1 MNTTIES
8 LEWRYATKRMTGD
21 KIKEDQLNGILKSI
35 QLTAT
40 SNGLQP
46 FSVIVVEDEQ
56 LKRKIAPNAYNQ
68 PQILESSHL
77 LIFAAWT
84 EITKERIDAYFQQ
97 VTDERNLTPNALSD
111 YADRLKKN
119 FEGMSTEAQFQWAS
133 KQAYIALGSAMIAA
147 AEAKIDTTPM
157 EGFIPD
163 KIDEI
168 FGFEAQ
174 KLGSTALLALGFRDN
189 EKDPMVDAKK
199 VRRSKEKLFV
209 KV

>member
-1 MNTTIES
+1 MNITLES
-8 LEWRYATKRMTGD
+8 LQWRYATKRMTGE
-21 KIKEDQLNGILKSI
+21 KIKEEAVEGILKSI

-56 LKRKIAPNAYNQ
+56 LKRKIAPAAYNQ

-84 EITKERIDAYFQQ
+84 EVTDERIDTYFRQ
-97 VTDERNLTPNALSD
+97 VTEERNLTPNALSD
-111 YADRLKKN
+111 YADRLKNN
-119 FEGMSTEAQFQWAS
+119 FRGMSKEAQFQWSS
-133 KQAYIALGSAMIAA
+133 KQAYIALGTAMIAA

-157 EGFIPD
+157 EGFIPE

-168 FGFEAQ
+168 FGFKAQ
-174 KLGSTALLALGFRDN
+174 ELGSTALLAMGYRDSEN
-189 EKDPMVDAKK
+189 DPMVDAKK

-209 KV
+209 KM